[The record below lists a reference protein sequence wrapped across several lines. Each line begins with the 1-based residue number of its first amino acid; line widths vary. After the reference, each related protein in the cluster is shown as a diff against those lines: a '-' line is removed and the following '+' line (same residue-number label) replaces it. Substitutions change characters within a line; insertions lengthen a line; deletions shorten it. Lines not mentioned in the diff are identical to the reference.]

1 MDAAEREAW
10 DVENFSNAYRVWLMD
25 RMDASEYSIL
35 FDVLYSVEFT
45 WTLPMDANRADDG
58 RYLRDRFEQ
67 ESGLECREEWLEWD
81 CSFLEMLVGLAFEIE
96 EQVLYD
102 GYLGDR
108 TAVWFH
114 GMLKNLGLGICTDEW
129 MLDTP
134 GSDWYVREVAKRV
147 IDRDYDASGF
157 GGIFPLKHPSEDQ
170 REVELWYQAAA
181 YILENGI
188 V

>member
-67 ESGLECREEWLEWD
+67 ESGLVCREEWLEWD

-102 GYLGDR
+102 G
-108 TAVWFH
+108 
-114 GMLKNLGLGICTDEW
+114 
-129 MLDTP
+129 
-134 GSDWYVREVAKRV
+134 
-147 IDRDYDASGF
+147 
-157 GGIFPLKHPSEDQ
+157 
-170 REVELWYQAAA
+170 
-181 YILENGI
+181 
-188 V
+188 